1 MAEAVYALCALTSA
15 ACAMLLVRS
24 HRKDRLRLLFWS
36 ATCFVGLTVNNLI
49 VFVDL
54 VIVPDVD
61 LSMVRSVV
69 ALAGLS
75 ALLFGLVWNSR

>member
-15 ACAMLLVRS
+15 ACAVLLVRS

-69 ALAGLS
+69 ALASLS

>member
-1 MAEAVYALCALTSA
+1 MAEAIYALCALTSA
-15 ACAMLLVRS
+15 ACVVLLVRS
-24 HRKDRLRLLFWS
+24 HRHDRLRLLFWS
-36 ATCFVGLTVNNLI
+36 AICFVGLAVNNLI

-54 VIVPDVD
+54 VVVPDVD

-69 ALAGLS
+69 ALASLS